1 MKTLDLQQPKDIIQ
15 ALMKDATPERSD
27 EIDALWVKY
36 HPKVVVAD
44 DGPSITLDATKER
57 IKFSP
62 KTMELFWLI
71 GFSGWRAIE
80 CYSPHVVLSEPCRIT
95 LTDLFDDD
103 SDLPEVERAYKERLT
118 AARRLIVERD
128 VAAAPWPDDLPRPS
142 TERNAIADPQYQAA
156 YDLTVL
162 ATAFAFFHEF
172 RHVMLDFDDERPKD
186 RKEEELQADV
196 WAREFMTAKLDDYA
210 KVHCHDYLEVLRK
223 RSMGF
228 ALAALILHEVTPQHG
243 GNCDYFS
250 IKTSLTTLL
259 HNTPLSDD
267 DHFWC
272 FAASLLVGI
281 FRQRHLAFS
290 PPPMAARAL
299 AEHLLNELPD

>member
-1 MKTLDLQQPKDIIQ
+1 MELPSPEDIIK
-15 ALMKDATPERSD
+15 ALMKGATPERSD

-44 DGPSITLDATKER
+44 DGPGITLDATKDR
-57 IKFSP
+57 IKFNP
-62 KTMELFWLI
+62 KTMDVFWLI

-80 CYSPHVVLSEPCRIT
+80 CYSPLVVLSELFGKP

-103 SDLPEVERAYKERLT
+103 SDLPEVERNYKERL
-118 AARRLIVERD
+118 AAALRLIDERD
-128 VAAAPWPDDLPRPS
+128 VNAAPWPHDLPRPS
-142 TERNAIADPQYQAA
+142 SDRNVIADPQYQAA
-156 YDLTVL
+156 FDLTSL
-162 ATAFAFFHEF
+162 AVAFTFLHEF
-172 RHVMLDFDDERPKD
+172 RHVMLDFDDQRPKD

-196 WAREFMTAKLDDYA
+196 WAREFMTVKLGDYA
-210 KVHCHDYLEVLRK
+210 TAHGHNYHEVLSK
-223 RSMGF
+223 RSMGL
-228 ALAALILHEVTPQHG
+228 ALAALILHVITPQHG

-250 IKTSLTTLL
+250 IKTRLTTLL